1 MIPPR
6 KSSAAHAAPNPWQRL
21 SRWFVLFASVLGT
34 VFHGQAEVGLDDS
47 PLFTID
53 TAYVVSVGSS
63 NSSLFTLDTRYGL
76 GVRSNQSGLLILDTR
91 SSANTG
97 IGAALDF
104 TLDTRGAVV
113 VNAEVN
119 GNVSAT
125 GDGALSGVFV
135 QALQSGILRASTF
148 TDNSGHYQLA
158 LAAGT
163 YELRASKTGRL
174 TGIRSPLT
182 LSVGQTITQ
191 NFSLDSPPPM
201 PVVEVTV
208 RPPPPTTPR
217 PIPAGS
223 NLKLFSNG
231 SFQSG
236 SLDPNKMTVVMTH
249 GWKGNPDGWPTTMA
263 QRMVNAG
270 VSANIV
276 AWDWRD
282 GANPFA
288 NFDPLS
294 VSWGTPLQGE
304 ALGISLY
311 GILGSDYS
319 HPIHFIGHSLG
330 TLVNA
335 AAANYLHG
343 DAPKN
348 NPAQPWLPTRTHV
361 TLLDEAEAAPVL
373 GMNTFS
379 AGFTRPIPARAA
391 WVDNYYSIF
400 GFHRDGAVNVELTQG
415 RLLYAYILANPFN
428 PLRELEYQ
436 GAVHGYPCGWYG
448 LTIANPNGCLLG
460 NKYSFERMNEAP
472 NFPSQTAFPYDS
484 RWEQDTIFHPELDLI
499 AKPSYIGGVG
509 TVAGNV
515 TAFGVQ
521 TYKGTVTVVNGALQ
535 RLGDV
540 AADIGEKNIGGAD
553 AFNAYSL
560 KLLLRTT
567 RPVDAFRAAAGKTNN
582 PAYAWLS
589 VDVPTNAALM
599 QFDFALSGDGG
610 DDYLVA
616 GVNGTNIFA
625 LETRFIP
632 QDTTLTSG
640 GIDFSGYAGQTVEL
654 YFGVTGGT
662 STNASLTVDGIRFY
676 SIDPP
681 ILSVSTTAGQVVI
694 SWPVA
699 ASGYVLESATTLD
712 SASSW
717 NTVTNIPAMIDF
729 ENFIT
734 NAMDQTSRFYRLKR

>member
-6 KSSAAHAAPNPWQRL
+6 KSSAAQAAPNPTQRQA
-21 SRWFVLFASVLGT
+21 RWFVFFALVFGT
-34 VFHGQAEVGLDDS
+34 AFQGQAEVGLAES
-47 PLFTID
+47 SLFTID
-53 TAYVVSVGSS
+53 TTYVANVGF
-63 NSSLFTLDTRYGL
+63 NSSSSFTLDTRYGL
-76 GVRSNQSGLLILDTR
+76 GISSNQSGLFILDTR
-91 SSANTG
+91 LSGSSG
-97 IGAALDF
+97 IGASLGF

-113 VNAEVN
+113 ANAGVN

-125 GDGALSGVFV
+125 GAGALSGVFV
-135 QALQSGILRASTF
+135 QALQSGITRASTF

-163 YELRASKTGRL
+163 YELRASKINWL

-182 LSVGQTITQ
+182 VSANQTVTQ
-191 NFSLDSPPPM
+191 NFSLDSPPPV
-201 PVVEVTV
+201 PVVQTTT
-208 RPPPPTTPR
+208 RQPPQMSPR

-236 SLDPNKMTVVMTH
+236 SLDASKMTIVLTH
-249 GWKGNPDGWPTTMA
+249 GWHSNPDVWAANMA
-263 QRMVNAG
+263 QQMVNAG
-270 VSANIV
+270 ISANIV

-282 GANPFA
+282 GATAFL

-294 VSWGTPLQGE
+294 ISWGTPLQGE
-304 ALGISLY
+304 ALGITLY

-319 HPIHFIGHSLG
+319 HSIHFIGHSLG

-348 NPAQPWLPTRTHV
+348 NASPPWLSTRTHV
-361 TLLDEAEAAPVL
+361 TLLDEAEAAPIL

-379 AGFTRPIPARAA
+379 EGFTRPIPARAA

-415 RLLYAYILANPFN
+415 GWRRSGVAALH
-428 PLRELEYQ
+428 R
-436 GAVHGYPCGWYG
+436 YPCDWYG
-448 LTIANPNGCLLG
+448 LTIANPNGCILG
-460 NKYSFERMNEAP
+460 NKYSFERMSEQP
-472 NFPSQTAFPYDS
+472 YFPSQTAFPYGS
-484 RWEQDTIFHPELDLI
+484 RWQQDTIFHPELDLI
-499 AKPSYIGGVG
+499 AKPSLIGGAQ

-515 TAFGVQ
+515 KAFGVQ
-521 TYKGTVTVVNGALQ
+521 TYNGTVKLVNGAVQ
-535 RLGDV
+535 AVGNV
-540 AADIGEKNIGGAD
+540 GAGIGENIYNGIEAIN
-553 AFNAYSL
+553 AFSL
-560 KLLLRTT
+560 QLFLQTT
-567 RPVDAFRAAAGKTNN
+567 ARLPTRDPGTNNN
-582 PAYAWLS
+582 PAYAWIS
-589 VDVPTNAALM
+589 VNVPTNAALM
-599 QFDFALSGDGG
+599 QFDFALSGDGR
-610 DDYLVA
+610 DDYFVA

-640 GIDFSGYAGQTVEL
+640 AIDFSSYAGQTIEL
-654 YFGVTGGT
+654 FFGVTGGT

-676 SIDPP
+676 SIQPP
-681 ILSVSTTAGQVVI
+681 ILSVSATAGQAVI

-699 ASGYVLESATTLD
+699 ASGYLLESATTLD
-712 SASSW
+712 NASNW
-717 NTVTNIPAMIDF
+717 NSVTNIPAMIDF
-729 ENFIT
+729 ENVVT
-734 NAMDQTSRFYRLKR
+734 NAMDGTNRFFRLRRQ